1 MTKVRGLREDIQL
14 GLALKQ
20 QMEQWLLTSYQT
32 TNKHITKIDSLTAQ
46 PKHNKTY

>member
-20 QMEQWLLTSYQT
+20 HMEQWLLTTYQT
-32 TNKHITKIDSLTAQ
+32 PTQHIKIGPSSIKQ
-46 PKHNKTY
+46 KQNKTY